1 MAEEKEKKKGFFARL
16 REGLSRTR
24 DGVIS
29 GMDRL
34 FSGTAQIDGDFY
46 EELEEIMITG
56 DIGVSATDEI
66 LTKLKKQVREQHIKD
81 PAQCREL
88 LIQNIREQMH
98 VGEDAYDFEKGPSVV
113 LIIGVNGVG
122 KTTSVAKLASIYKA
136 DGRKVLIAAADTFRA
151 AAKDQLEVWCQRA
164 GVDMISG
171 AEGADPGSVVY
182 DAVTAAKARHTDVL
196 LIDTAGRL
204 HNKKNLMQEL
214 AKLDRIISREYP
226 DCKRENLLVLDAATE
241 CALAGKRVLG
251 CGEADRRCSDE
262 NGRNLKGRHRDRG
275 AVRAWNTGEIY
286 RCRRT
291 AG

>member
-66 LTKLKKQVREQHIKD
+66 MTKLKKQVREQHIKD

-151 AAKDQLEVWCQRA
+151 AAKDQGSR
-164 GVDMISG
+164 SG
-171 AEGADPGSVVY
+171 QCCLRRGDGGESPS
-182 DAVTAAKARHTDVL
+182 H
-196 LIDTAGRL
+196 GR
-204 HNKKNLMQEL
+204 
-214 AKLDRIISREYP
+214 S
-226 DCKRENLLVLDAATE
+226 
-241 CALAGKRVLG
+241 
-251 CGEADRRCSDE
+251 SD
-262 NGRNLKGRHRDRG
+262 
-275 AVRAWNTGEIY
+275 
-286 RCRRT
+286 
-291 AG
+291 

>member
-66 LTKLKKQVREQHIKD
+66 MTKLKKQVREQHIKD

-171 AEGADPGSVVY
+171 AEEQIR
-182 DAVTAAKARHTDVL
+182 AVLSTTR
-196 LIDTAGRL
+196 
-204 HNKKNLMQEL
+204 
-214 AKLDRIISREYP
+214 
-226 DCKRENLLVLDAATE
+226 
-241 CALAGKRVLG
+241 
-251 CGEADRRCSDE
+251 
-262 NGRNLKGRHRDRG
+262 
-275 AVRAWNTGEIY
+275 
-286 RCRRT
+286 
-291 AG
+291 